1 MLTQAQWMLL
11 AVLAQLALAGYELWR
26 IHMGLES
33 RNWPQVTGTL
43 KKIWQED
50 DTLHDVDD
58 TEGTHSIHARY
69 RYKVGTRWYDGKRV
83 GYGIASGLRFS
94 EALDY
99 LHGRRAGSEVD
110 VYYDPEKPER
120 AVLFPGSS
128 TANAVLLG
136 AWLVGA
142 IITMWSWFSLA

>member
-58 TEGTHSIHARY
+58 AEGTHSIYARY
-69 RYKVGTRWYDGKRV
+69 RYKVGTRWYDGRRLSYGVTSRV
-83 GYGIASGLRFS
+83 RFN
-94 EALDY
+94 EALDL
-99 LHGRRAGSEVD
+99 LHQLRSGGEVD
-110 VYYDPEKPER
+110 VYYDPGKPQR
-120 AVLFPGSS
+120 AVLYPGSS
-128 TANAVLLG
+128 AGNVVLL
-136 AWLVGA
+136 ATWIVGA
-142 IITMWSWFSLA
+142 TLTMALR